1 MVVNDVKKVR
11 VVGLSYGG
19 FVAYSMAVLFKEM
32 VERVVICCAGVCLE
46 MKDLDDGLFPVKTLE
61 EAAEILLP
69 QTPQKMKEL
78 MKFTFV
84 NPPVKLTPN
93 CILVDFIDEMN
104 KEHIEEK
111 RELIIALA
119 KDRKL
124 SEIPKIS
131 QNWATGLKRHWG
143 DNADMVVIKVE
154 CADDP
159 FEDLDEILGDYANT
173 RKEIT
178 GNEITGKQ
186 MVVHVEGIGL
196 VGKFKE
202 AKVDADNESEEES
215 NTEGDYTS
223 GGNSK
228 DLDYDPKHDEVF
240 DDNEHIVEDVHVSM
254 NNFCF
259 TADPKHDLS
268 IGVVE
273 VQKYDLD
280 VIDYDS
286 FGSDLDDGIDSERRI
301 QLRELR
307 RTGKHKNKG
316 PNNLECE
323 ITNEDGADEEEFL
336 NLRSAAK
343 REFARRRCSIP
354 PDDSKLCPQCFL
366 NQPVKY
372 PLALNAEGGTSKI
385 LHLSKVHSSFRPFS
399 VMSRPYGYFFWG
411 CVLVRIIATFHWD
424 NPAAFVGMLHF
435 LSTGKFN
442 ISCAVDGMARISYNL
457 YPPAIY
463 HSCWDGDLTT

>member
-1 MVVNDVKKVR
+1 MKGRSKIAFDNHLRKCPIEIDSSPDVNR
-11 VVGLSYGG
+11 
-19 FVAYSMAVLFKEM
+19 
-32 VERVVICCAGVCLE
+32 
-46 MKDLDDGLFPVKTLE
+46 
-61 EAAEILLP
+61 
-69 QTPQKMKEL
+69 
-78 MKFTFV
+78 
-84 NPPVKLTPN
+84 NLTPMCHRN
-93 CILVDFIDEMN
+93 LT
-104 KEHIEEK
+104 KEWEQWSV
-111 RELIIALA
+111 L
-119 KDRKL
+119 
-124 SEIPKIS
+124 
-131 QNWATGLKRHWG
+131 
-143 DNADMVVIKVE
+143 
-154 CADDP
+154 DDP

-307 RTGKHKNKG
+307 RTGKHKERVTGRATNSALVPYVAIETDMGKNEFSQTKVLSIRENNNSNKQNILG
-316 PNNLECE
+316 KDKTCQGKGKKVNKQKKVDRYSCPWTMLVAY
-323 ITNEDGADEEEFL
+323 TNEDIWEIRTLIEDHNCL
-336 NLRSAAK
+336 QS
-343 REFARRRCSIP
+343 REIKVC
-354 PDDSKLCPQCFL
+354 
-366 NQPVKY
+366 
-372 PLALNAEGGTSKI
+372 TS
-385 LHLSKVHSSFRPFS
+385 R
-399 VMSRPYGYFFWG
+399 
-411 CVLVRIIATFHWD
+411 
-424 NPAAFVGMLHF
+424 F
-435 LSTGKFN
+435 LSDHIIKSLATN
-442 ISCAVDGMARISYNL
+442 PDIPVRAVQDQM
-457 YPPAIY
+457 
-463 HSCWDGDLTT
+463 